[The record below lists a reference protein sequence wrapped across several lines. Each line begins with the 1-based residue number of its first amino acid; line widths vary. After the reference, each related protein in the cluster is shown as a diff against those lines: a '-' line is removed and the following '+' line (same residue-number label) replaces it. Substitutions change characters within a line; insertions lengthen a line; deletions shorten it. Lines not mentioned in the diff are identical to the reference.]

1 MLSDFLD
8 SLFDDIGGKIK
19 GLVKWSF
26 ALEAILVVVAGIVAM
41 LDCLFSGRFLLFLL
55 IPFAAVAALA
65 VLWVG
70 SWVMYAFGEMVQ
82 RVCNIDD
89 RLVIAGKKSQSDNEP
104 KKDAAAKEQNDKSL
118 QKAAVLI
125 REEKNQRAIQ
135 GTDEQARWKD
145 DVMLLKNG
153 EKNRHA
159 DAAELVR
166 EEHAGEQNENT
177 GRKPLPENQELA
189 DKLTY
194 ALAFKTDDG
203 MIRYLRSMDHER
215 VNQILKEPRHKIRK
229 LIECVLEEL

>member
-26 ALEAILVVVAGIVAM
+26 AVEAILVVVVGIAAM

-89 RLVIAGKKSQSDNEP
+89 RLVIAGKKSRFDNEP
-104 KKDAAAKEQNDKSL
+104 K
-118 QKAAVLI
+118 
-125 REEKNQRAIQ
+125 
-135 GTDEQARWKD
+135 
-145 DVMLLKNG
+145 
-153 EKNRHA
+153 
-159 DAAELVR
+159 
-166 EEHAGEQNENT
+166 
-177 GRKPLPENQELA
+177 
-189 DKLTY
+189 
-194 ALAFKTDDG
+194 
-203 MIRYLRSMDHER
+203 
-215 VNQILKEPRHKIRK
+215 
-229 LIECVLEEL
+229 